1 MHDQPSVRELVA
13 AVKNFVDHTAMP
25 ELGGRA
31 AFHARIASNVL
42 ATILRDMEARKTNE
56 ENEKVRLISLLGVNP
71 DLDLREMNAEL
82 RQRIHSGDITIQ
94 SADLLSHLKKTAIA
108 QLKVDQPTYSAL
120 KKAIEEP

>member
-1 MHDQPSVRELVA
+1 MHDQPSVRELVE

-82 RQRIHSGDITIQ
+82 RQRIHAGDITIQ